1 MVTEPLAFPAY
12 NSFMDRDTRLHTL
25 RGALLLDWGNTLMRE
40 FPEYQGPM
48 VTWPRIELLPHV
60 QEVLSQLHPNY
71 LLVIASNAAESDEA
85 AIWGV
90 MERAGLADFIDR
102 AYCFK
107 NVGYKKPAPEFFHFI
122 LDDLGLEPEQ
132 AIMVGDD
139 FAVDVLGA
147 SRVGLRAIWLNER
160 TDEFRSGPLYQTIH
174 DFDELPAALG

>member
-1 MVTEPLAFPAY
+1 MGRDSHLPA
-12 NSFMDRDTRLHTL
+12 L
-25 RGALLLDWGNTLMRE
+25 RRALLLDWGNTLMRE

-48 VTWPRIELLPHV
+48 LGWPRIELLPHV
-60 QEVLSQLHPNY
+60 REVLSQLHPDY

-107 NVGYKKPAPEFFHFI
+107 NVGYKKPAPEFFQFI
-122 LDDLGLEPEQ
+122 LEDLDLEPGQ

-139 FAVDVLGA
+139 FAADVLGA
-147 SRVGLRAIWLNER
+147 SRAGLRAIWLNER
-160 TDEFRSGPLYQTIH
+160 TDEFRTGPLYQTIH
-174 DFDELPAALG
+174 DFGELPGALG